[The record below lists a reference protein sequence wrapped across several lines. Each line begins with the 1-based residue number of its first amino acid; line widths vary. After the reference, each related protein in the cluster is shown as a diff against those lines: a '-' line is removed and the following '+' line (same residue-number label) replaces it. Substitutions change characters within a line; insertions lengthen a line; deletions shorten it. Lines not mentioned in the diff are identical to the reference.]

1 MPAPQTDLQW
11 VDLTDFRAGIYQKSN
26 QALGILS
33 VPAPLGAAQQKNT
46 YRCIALPGGG
56 LGPLPKRIEDFTLA
70 APEGTAPASGYWI
83 VGFFV
88 YGPMSTGIGG
98 QSRYE
103 DMAFIAVAYRPNAST
118 NQYFRLYRVPLF
130 NSSAPYPPDTINS
143 INSAFTGNNF
153 YETCWF
159 APTRVN
165 TSDPTLPGNPIVAVG
180 WATPGGSAEVL
191 FASFPDPANPTV
203 TGMANLSTSTTRWGP
218 VYGHQGRICRNEAQ
232 GWPMGSTGGSF
243 TDEQLCFTDPPNSRT
258 MGFQQE
264 VFSQEFPTGIG
275 AFGSISAGELFFVKR
290 RGGGVII
297 SGDVAN
303 PSITRLPGVTSTG
316 TATTN
321 RAASTPVGLVYAVK
335 EGGIHLWRGGDTSEK
350 ISANLDDDS
359 FEHGSNGPPRSDTLG
374 LTNQP
379 IVSTASWGEWI
390 LATNNWL
397 YDTTAGGW
405 WKLDDQTANC
415 MYFSQSFSGQ
425 FMFGALGR
433 FTQTSTTAYFA
444 WDRTTGATNYSWN
457 SQPIPASI
465 DRLIEVREMVLVAQA
480 STGGTVTVTL
490 TAFDGSTQSE
500 VFTVSAVTGVAQ
512 PQRLRPAQGGTF
524 ITGYNVVV
532 RIVSDG
538 GSNQAPVVYSLH
550 LGTREAQQVTAT

>member
-56 LGPLPKRIEDFTLA
+56 LGPLPLRVEDFTLA
-70 APEGTAPASGYWI
+70 APEATAPASGYWI
-83 VGFFV
+83 VGFFI

-103 DMAFIAVAYRPNAST
+103 DMAFVAVAYRPNGST
-118 NQYFRLYRVPLF
+118 NQYFRLYRVQLF
-130 NSSAPYPPDTINS
+130 NSSAPYTVDTLRSWNTTY
-143 INSAFTGNNF
+143 TGNNF
-153 YETCWF
+153 YETTWF
-159 APTRVN
+159 APDRMN
-165 TSDPTLPGNPIVAVG
+165 SSDPTLPGNPVIATS
-180 WATPGGSAEVL
+180 WSTPGGSNWK
-191 FASFPDPANPTV
+191 FISTFPDPSNAAV
-203 TGMANLSTSTTRWGP
+203 TGLLDLSTARWGQ
-218 VYGHQGRICRNEAQ
+218 VFGHQGRICLNE
-232 GWPMGSTGGSF
+232 PISFSMGAVGGSF
-243 TDEQLCFTDPPNSRT
+243 TDEQLSFTDPPNSVT
-258 MGFQQE
+258 LGSQQE
-264 VFSQEFPTGIG
+264 VFSQEYPAGVG
-275 AFGSISAGELFFVKR
+275 ASGSISAGELFLIKR
-290 RGGGVII
+290 RGGGVIV

-321 RAASTPVGLVYAVK
+321 RASSTPVGLVYAVK

-359 FEHGSNGPPRSDTLG
+359 FESGSQGPPRSDTLG

-379 IVSTASWGEWI
+379 VVSTASWGEWI

-405 WKLDDQTANC
+405 WKLEDTTENC

-425 FMFGALGR
+425 FMFGALGK

-444 WDRTTGATNYSWN
+444 WDRSKAATNYSWQ
-457 SQPIPASI
+457 SHPIPSSI

-480 STGGTVTVTL
+480 PAGGTVTVTL

-500 VFTVSAVTGVAQ
+500 SFTVSAVTGVSQ

-524 ITGYNVVV
+524 IKGYNVVV

-538 GSNQAPVVYSLH
+538 VDTQAPVVYSLH
-550 LGTREAQQVTAT
+550 LGTREAQQVVAT